1 MNTLATRSGARSS
14 SALCIIKRWPNAFI
28 SCRSY
33 RYKSLGFRP
42 ALAHRPSARRQSS
55 PLSEVPI
62 PKPEDWR
69 RSAPGRAPP
78 VYPNIKSLSA
88 AGIILPS
95 LSNE

>member
-1 MNTLATRSGARSS
+1 MNTLALRSGARSS
-14 SALCIIKRWPNAFI
+14 SALCIIKPWPNASI
-28 SCRSY
+28 SYRSY
-33 RYKSLGFRP
+33 RHKSMGFRP
-42 ALAHRPSARRQSS
+42 ALAQRPSARHQLS

-62 PKPEDWR
+62 LKPEDWR

-78 VYPNIKSLSA
+78 VYPNINSLSA